1 MEYVEQARG
10 RCLVLDQSC
19 LSVRL
24 HPYISVWGHKIY
36 IYRFINKNGEWMEQ
50 EVCARMSAWYAGTTQ
65 TLFIVPKQQL
75 MVIM

>member
-1 MEYVEQARG
+1 
-10 RCLVLDQSC
+10 
-19 LSVRL
+19 
-24 HPYISVWGHKIY
+24 
-36 IYRFINKNGEWMEQ
+36 MEQ

>member
-1 MEYVEQARG
+1 MFGPGPIVFECSTASIHICVG
-10 RCLVLDQSC
+10 TDI
-19 LSVRL
+19 L
-24 HPYISVWGHKIY
+24 HL
-36 IYRFINKNGEWMEQ
+36 GEWLEQ